1 MVVRL
6 LATGQYKPSARWHSL
21 SKGKTLMAKIT
32 KDQAPAAT
40 KGTRPDVAN
49 MPRQSVVA
57 FADYVNTL
65 ATHAPERLAEVVAP
79 ETVDSVKAAI
89 TDAGERYTSTVEQ
102 RIAKVISDKVEQ
114 AVAALTNEDKLNG
127 YAGYSFDA
135 EAFSTKT
142 APKTGRHR
150 LSPEDKAARVVENA
164 TPEQLEALAA
174 LLAARGLAPA
184 AE

>member
-1 MVVRL
+1 
-6 LATGQYKPSARWHSL
+6 
-21 SKGKTLMAKIT
+21 MAKIT

-65 ATHAPERLAEVVAP
+65 ATHAPERLAEIVAP

-89 TDAGERYTSTVEQ
+89 ATAGERYTSTVEQ
-102 RIAKVISDKVEQ
+102 RIAKVISEKVEQ

-127 YAGYSFDA
+127 YASYSFDA

-142 APKTGRHR
+142 SPKTGRKR
-150 LSPEDKAARVVENA
+150 LTPADKATRVVDKA
-164 TPEQLEALAA
+164 TPEELEALAEM
-174 LLAARGLAPA
+174 LRARGLTIPAEAVA

>member
-21 SKGKTLMAKIT
+21 STGKTLLAKIT

-65 ATHAPERLAEVVAP
+65 ATHAPERLAEIVAP
-79 ETVDSVKAAI
+79 DLRRGDGFDEG
-89 TDAGERYTSTVEQ
+89 GERSPLVHATQLTQ
-102 RIAKVISDKVEQ
+102 PD
-114 AVAALTNEDKLNG
+114 VAG
-127 YAGYSFDA
+127 
-135 EAFSTKT
+135 
-142 APKTGRHR
+142 
-150 LSPEDKAARVVENA
+150 
-164 TPEQLEALAA
+164 
-174 LLAARGLAPA
+174 
-184 AE
+184 